1 MTLCDRTG
9 LTKPECH
16 CPVCI
21 AALVAAHAP
30 ARAVTASGAGLLHPA
45 QRQSQDGA
53 GAISRSS

>member
-30 ARAVTASGAGLLHPA
+30 ARSVTASATGPA
-45 QRQSQDGA
+45 QRQSAAVA
-53 GAISRSS
+53 GGISRSSS